1 MITTGDEKTEKRMGE
16 LDLRRSQSA
25 GGGIAPM
32 SRTSESVAHI
42 LAELTVHA
50 IDLAR
55 NRRQPESR
63 TSRLPTVKAIAFE
76 GLDDLYLSRQ
86 GDRAKAEG
94 ERSEKRRLHD
104 IK

>member
-1 MITTGDEKTEKRMGE
+1 MIAAGDEKTEERMGE

-32 SRTSESVAHI
+32 SGTSESVAHI
-42 LAELTVHA
+42 LAELAVHA
-50 IDLAR
+50 VDLAR
-55 NRRQPESR
+55 DRRQPERR
-63 TSRLPTVKAIAFE
+63 TGCLPTVEAIAFE
-76 GLDDLYLSRQ
+76 GLDDFYFSRQ